1 MIEQVEQLKLNAKN
15 IRSSLVSSN
24 ARMKKLRLKRS
35 KLLLDDTRRDKI
47 KKKEKKIESTSGTF
61 GRSLKNIGKKVLS
74 KPIDIMSKVTS
85 IASLLLL
92 GVAINNMEVLA
103 EKVKEIFNKIVP
115 PIKGFF
121 EGVVSI
127 YKGARDFIKTIN
139 ENPMVEGIKDL
150 LGGKQLNLLKDEA
163 KRLEA
168 QGKEFNNEAKA
179 WEMGGMANDSN
190 LVIRGLARMPESNL
204 RDIKL
209 KEKLNKETQF
219 LPNTK
224 ATNAFK
230 TMILDSNGLVELRD
244 LTAGDDGS
252 YMINIPGASNDK
264 TREWMNNNAESYGFR
279 KLNDNQYK
287 FVGSQVSLSSN
298 KTNDIG
304 QLPAGS
310 GNGTTVLVT
319 RQLVIT

>member
-1 MIEQVEQLKLNAKN
+1 MIEQVEQLKLNARN
-15 IRSSLVSSN
+15 IKSSLVSSN
-24 ARMKKLRLKRS
+24 AKMKKLRLKRS

-47 KKKEKKIESTSGTF
+47 SKKEKKIESTSGNF
-61 GRSLKNIGKKVLS
+61 GRSLKNIGKNIVS
-74 KPIDIMSKVTS
+74 KPLDIMSKITS
-85 IASLLLL
+85 LASLLLL

-103 EKVKEIFNKIVP
+103 EKVKEIFDKIVP
-115 PIKGFF
+115 PIKGFY

-150 LGGKQLNLLKDEA
+150 LGGKQLNLLTEEA
-163 KRLEA
+163 KRLEE
-168 QGKEFNNEAKA
+168 QGKQFNEEAKA

-224 ATNAFK
+224 ATNTFK
-230 TMILDSNGLVELRD
+230 NMILDSNGLVELRD
-244 LTAGDDGS
+244 LTSGNDGG
-252 YMINIPGASNDK
+252 YMINIPGASNEK

-304 QLPAGS
+304 QLPPGS
-310 GNGTTVLVT
+310 GAGGNILAV
-319 RQLVIT
+319 RQVVIT

>member
-1 MIEQVEQLKLNAKN
+1 MIEQVQELKLNAKN

-24 ARMKKLRLKRS
+24 AKMKKLRLKRS
-35 KLLLDDTRRDKI
+35 RLLIEDTRRATI
-47 KKKEKKIESTSGTF
+47 SKKEKKIESTSGSF
-61 GRSLKNIGKKVLS
+61 SRSIKNIGNKVLS
-74 KPIDIMSKVTS
+74 KPLDIMSKVTS
-85 IASLLLL
+85 LASLLLL

-103 EKVKEIFNKIVP
+103 EKVKEIFDKIVP
-115 PIKGFF
+115 PIKGFY

-127 YKGARDFIKTIN
+127 YEGARDFIKTIN

-163 KRLEA
+163 KRLDA

-190 LVIRGLARMPESNL
+190 LVLRGLARMPESNL
-204 RDIKL
+204 RDKKL
-209 KEKLNKETQF
+209 EEKLNQDTQL

-244 LTAGDDGS
+244 LTAGDNGS
-252 YMINIPGASNDK
+252 YIIIYQVHLMK
-264 TREWMNNNAESYGFR
+264 QQESG
-279 KLNDNQYK
+279 
-287 FVGSQVSLSSN
+287 
-298 KTNDIG
+298 
-304 QLPAGS
+304 
-310 GNGTTVLVT
+310 
-319 RQLVIT
+319 

>member
-1 MIEQVEQLKLNAKN
+1 
-15 IRSSLVSSN
+15 
-24 ARMKKLRLKRS
+24 
-35 KLLLDDTRRDKI
+35 
-47 KKKEKKIESTSGTF
+47 
-61 GRSLKNIGKKVLS
+61 
-74 KPIDIMSKVTS
+74 
-85 IASLLLL
+85 
-92 GVAINNMEVLA
+92 
-103 EKVKEIFNKIVP
+103 
-115 PIKGFF
+115 
-121 EGVVSI
+121 
-127 YKGARDFIKTIN
+127 
-139 ENPMVEGIKDL
+139 
-150 LGGKQLNLLKDEA
+150 
-163 KRLEA
+163 
-168 QGKEFNNEAKA
+168 
-179 WEMGGMANDSN
+179 MANDSN

-244 LTAGDDGS
+244 LTSGDDGS
-252 YMINIPGASNDK
+252 YMINIPGASNEK

-310 GNGTTVLVT
+310 GNGTTVLIT

>member
-1 MIEQVEQLKLNAKN
+1 MIEQVQELKLNAKN

-24 ARMKKLRLKRS
+24 AKMKKLRLKRS
-35 KLLLDDTRRDKI
+35 RLLIEDTRRATI
-47 KKKEKKIESTSGTF
+47 SKKEKKIESTSGSF
-61 GRSLKNIGKKVLS
+61 SRSIKNIGNKVLS
-74 KPIDIMSKVTS
+74 KPLDIMSKVTS
-85 IASLLLL
+85 LASLLLL

-103 EKVKEIFNKIVP
+103 EKVKEIFDKIVP
-115 PIKGFF
+115 PIKGFY

-127 YKGARDFIKTIN
+127 YEGARDFIKTIN

-150 LGGKQLNLLKDEA
+150 LGGKQFNLLKDEA
-163 KRLEA
+163 KRLDA

-190 LVIRGLARMPESNL
+190 LVLRGLARMPESNL
-204 RDIKL
+204 RDKKL
-209 KEKLNKETQF
+209 EEKLNQDTQL

-244 LTAGDDGS
+244 LTAGDNGS
-252 YMINIPGASNDK
+252 YIINIPGASNEA
-264 TREWMNNNAESYGFR
+264 TREWMSNNAESYGFR
-279 KLNDNQYK
+279 RLNENQYK

-298 KTNDIG
+298 KTNDIKP
-304 QLPAGS
+304 LPAGS
-310 GNGTTVLVT
+310 GNGENILAV
-319 RQLVIT
+319 RQVVIT